1 MEPQSSPLHKRSQQ
15 GRARRAFAGPAEGG
29 LPVDLLPN
37 EFPFGPLCPLF
48 HVLLAPRAL
57 LAGSS
62 QGTGG
67 TSSAAPNA
75 GGAEGDGGTLPK
87 TSLSPGWVS
96 KQTLPVTPQRDAASG
111 DGLISHLLISS
122 LWLHSRLA
130 PAEKQHQ
137 LLFSSSSRRGKP
149 EPQGCCVFVV
159 WGRSDDDSPPP
170 CKQPAP
176 VHPRNKQRGG
186 EQAGKGTVP
195 AARLQVTAWGSPK
208 GAAQQRHPAS

>member
-1 MEPQSSPLHKRSQQ
+1 MEPQSSPLHKRLQQ

-29 LPVDLLPN
+29 LPVDSLPN

-159 WGRSDDDSPPP
+159 WGRSDDDFPPP
-170 CKQPAP
+170 CEQPAP